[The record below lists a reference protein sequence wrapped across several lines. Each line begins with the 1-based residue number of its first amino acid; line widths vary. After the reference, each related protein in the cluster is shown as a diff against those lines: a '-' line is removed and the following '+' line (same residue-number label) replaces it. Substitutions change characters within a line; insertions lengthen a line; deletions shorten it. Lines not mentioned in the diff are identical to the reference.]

1 MLNQTADNVSDNY
14 IYFSHIGG
22 NSRVIIWNDISADV
36 INVRFT
42 NSSGLN
48 FDAVLSYDMS
58 QDYGT
63 PTHYVLAFDRSA
75 DLTLYKNGNSV
86 ATVSISSYSTINIGA
101 GNANVSRIVSG
112 TNYGALGT
120 FYRFRAF
127 NTLADA
133 KLLFERADVPQTLTA
148 NLLYDLDLAFANP
161 TQSLTVQDRK
171 GNSDGTA
178 SSNTLVTQ
186 VQPVVQLNATSAR
199 IGTSAGTPADRELLL
214 DKFLTFTDNGGTITS
229 ANTTGE
235 LTIAGGNAT
244 NNGGNISLRG
254 GSHGTPNTIRMRVG
268 GTTAMTVDSTGEVK
282 VFGSGSTG
290 ATLRL

>member
-22 NSRVIIWNDISADV
+22 NSRVIILNDISADV

-101 GNANVSRIVSG
+101 GNANNSRIGSG

-171 GNSDGTA
+171 GNSD
-178 SSNTLVTQ
+178 
-186 VQPVVQLNATSAR
+186 
-199 IGTSAGTPADRELLL
+199 
-214 DKFLTFTDNGGTITS
+214 
-229 ANTTGE
+229 
-235 LTIAGGNAT
+235 
-244 NNGGNISLRG
+244 
-254 GSHGTPNTIRMRVG
+254 
-268 GTTAMTVDSTGEVK
+268 
-282 VFGSGSTG
+282 
-290 ATLRL
+290 